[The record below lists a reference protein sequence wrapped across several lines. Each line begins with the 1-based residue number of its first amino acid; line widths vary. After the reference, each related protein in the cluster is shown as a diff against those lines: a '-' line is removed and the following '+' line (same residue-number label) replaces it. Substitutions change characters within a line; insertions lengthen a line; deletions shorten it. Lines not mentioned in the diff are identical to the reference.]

1 MCVCVCVCV
10 CVVVVLRCVCVCV
23 CARACFV
30 VVGLRYA
37 CQILVLATFKEEAIA

>member
-10 CVVVVLRCVCVCV
+10 CCCWIEVCVCVCV
-23 CARACFV
+23 RARACFV